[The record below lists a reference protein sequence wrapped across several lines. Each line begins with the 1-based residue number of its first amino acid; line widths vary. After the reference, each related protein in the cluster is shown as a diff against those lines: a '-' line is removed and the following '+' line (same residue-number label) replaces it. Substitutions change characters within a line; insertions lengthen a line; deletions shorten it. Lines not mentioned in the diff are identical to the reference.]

1 MLDKMKELY
10 QLQKQARE
18 MQKELRDTEIEAQGA
33 HGNVTVVV
41 NGELRIEKITIS
53 DAMMEISKKR
63 DLERGLEETLREAMT
78 KAQAIAA
85 EKSKQMMKSMNIDL
99 PGL

>member
-33 HGNVTVVV
+33 NGQITVVV
-41 NGELRIEKITIS
+41 NGELKIEKVTIA
-53 DAMMEISKKR
+53 DALVDVAKKR
-63 DLERGLEETLREAMT
+63 DLERGLEETLREALA
-78 KAQAIAA
+78 KAQTIAA
-85 EKSKQMMKSMNIDL
+85 EKSKAMMKAMNIDL

>member
-1 MLDKMKELY
+1 MLDKMKQLY

-18 MQKELRDTEIEAQGA
+18 MQKELKETEIEAQGMNGA
-33 HGNVTVVV
+33 ITVVI
-41 NGELRIEKITIS
+41 NGELRIQTITI
-53 DAMMEISKKR
+53 DERVIEPTKKR
-63 DLERGLEETLREAMT
+63 ELERGLEDTLREALS

-85 EKSKQMMKSMNIDL
+85 ERSRAMMKSMNIDL

>member
-1 MLDKMKELY
+1 MLDKMKQVY

-18 MQKELRDTEIEAQGA
+18 MQKALRDTEIEAQGRR
-33 HGNVTVVV
+33 GWVTVVV
-41 NGELRIEKITIS
+41 NGELHVESVTL
-53 DAMMEISKKR
+53 AEEALAAAHKR
-63 DLERGLEETLREAMT
+63 DLERELEETFREALQ

-85 EKSKQMMKSMNIDL
+85 EKSKEMMKAMNIDL

>member
-1 MLDKMKELY
+1 MLDKMKQMY

-18 MQKELRDTEIEAQGA
+18 MQKALRETEIEAQGR
-33 HGNVTVVV
+33 NDWVTAVV
-41 NGELRIEKITIS
+41 NGELHVESITI
-53 DAMMEISKKR
+53 AEAALEVSKKR
-63 DLERGLEETLREAMT
+63 DLERELVETLREALQ

-85 EKSKQMMKSMNIDL
+85 EKSKEMMKAMNIDL

>member
-1 MLDKMKELY
+1 MLDKMKQVY

-18 MQKELRDTEIEAQGA
+18 MQKALRDTEIEAEGRK
-33 HGNVTVVV
+33 NWVTVVV
-41 NGELRIEKITIS
+41 NGELHVESITIS
-53 DAMMEISKKR
+53 EEALAPGQKR
-63 DLERGLEETLREAMT
+63 DLERELLETLREALQ

-85 EKSKQMMKSMNIDL
+85 EKSKEMMKAMNIDL

>member
-1 MLDKMKELY
+1 MLDKMKQLY

-18 MQKELRDTEIEAQGA
+18 MQKVLRDTEIEAQGRR
-33 HGNVTVVV
+33 NWVTVVV
-41 NGELRIEKITIS
+41 NGELHVESVRIAEAALEPTN
-53 DAMMEISKKR
+53 KR
-63 DLERGLEETLREAMT
+63 DLERELEETFREALQ

-85 EKSKQMMKSMNIDL
+85 EKSKEMMKAMNIDL

>member
-18 MQKELRDTEIEAQGA
+18 MQKELRDTEIEAVGA
-33 HGNVTVVV
+33 NGNITVVV
-41 NGELRIEKITIS
+41 NGEIHLQKITIA
-53 DAMMEISKKR
+53 DALIDVSKKR
-63 DLERGLEETLREAMT
+63 DLERGLEDTLREALS

-85 EKSKQMMKSMNIDL
+85 EKSKAMMKSMNIDL